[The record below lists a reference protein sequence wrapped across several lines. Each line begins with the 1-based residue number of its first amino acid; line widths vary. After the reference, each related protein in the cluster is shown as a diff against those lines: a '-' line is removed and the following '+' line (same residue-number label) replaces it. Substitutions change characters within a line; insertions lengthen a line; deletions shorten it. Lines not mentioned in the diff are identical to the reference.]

1 MNTASITHRAP
12 IALPS
17 SPCVETR
24 ATQKPATAASQ
35 APVDTFEIKANA
47 AALPPTVAA
56 AKREV
61 IALAK
66 ANTTNLDNIKRG
78 PGRDGTSLEDSR

>member
-1 MNTASITHRAP
+1 MNTASIAHRAP

-17 SPCVETR
+17 NPCVETR
-24 ATQKPATAASQ
+24 TTQKPGTTASQ
-35 APVDTFEIKANA
+35 VPVDTFEIKANA
-47 AALPPTVAA
+47 ASLPPTVAA

-66 ANTTNLDNIKRG
+66 ANTTNLENIK
-78 PGRDGTSLEDSR
+78 GTSSEDSR